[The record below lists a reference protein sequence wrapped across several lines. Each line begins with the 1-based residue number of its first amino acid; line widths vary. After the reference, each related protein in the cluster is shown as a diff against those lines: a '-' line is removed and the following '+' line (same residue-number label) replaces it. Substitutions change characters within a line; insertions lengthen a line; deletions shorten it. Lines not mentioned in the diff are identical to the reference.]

1 MNEEN
6 RRAVRPKWI
15 CGTVGEGVE
24 QESDSWEEYA
34 RRLKSAA
41 EAKGERPEEEE
52 KEEEEG
58 LQLEEHGQRKTKRML
73 DPKLPSSEEV
83 RQHNLTHM
91 PYRNWCPHC
100 VRGRGKEMDH
110 KKKKDTNEQDIPEY
124 HLDYCFPGDEEGEK
138 LTILVVIEKETKMKK
153 AVVVPS
159 KGSTGRYA
167 AKMVLELIAECGD
180 KDRPI
185 LLKSD
190 QEPAILYLIDDVST
204 SRTGAK
210 TLAEQAPKRSK
221 GSNGIVERAV
231 QSVEVFLR
239 TLKSALDERMGVKI
253 NTKHPVLTWMCE
265 YASYMMNR
273 LEVSAD
279 GRTAYERNKGK
290 KATVLGLEFGEKVLW
305 KHDGGTAKM

>member
-1 MNEEN
+1 MSEDD
-6 RRAVRPKWI
+6 RRAVRPRWI
-15 CGTVGEGVE
+15 CGAVGEGVE
-24 QESDSWEEYA
+24 QDNGDWEEYA
-34 RRLKSAA
+34 TRLKKAVK
-41 EAKGERPEEEE
+41 AKSEGPREEVEEIEGEGEEEN
-52 KEEEEG
+52 
-58 LQLEEHGQRKTKRML
+58 GQRKTKRML
-73 DPKLPSSEEV
+73 DPKLPSPEEV

-138 LTILVVIEKETKMKK
+138 LTILVVVEKETKMKK

-221 GSNGIVERAV
+221 GSNGVVERAV
-231 QSVEVFLR
+231 
-239 TLKSALDERMGVKI
+239 
-253 NTKHPVLTWMCE
+253 
-265 YASYMMNR
+265 
-273 LEVSAD
+273 
-279 GRTAYERNKGK
+279 
-290 KATVLGLEFGEKVLW
+290 
-305 KHDGGTAKM
+305 